1 MNTAIVLAAI
11 TALATTA
18 GGYLAI
24 KSKDRLHLVLGL
36 SAGLLLGLVAFDLL
50 PEVFELGTQE
60 IFHAPAVS
68 VALIAGFLLLH
79 FYEQLFGSHEPA
91 ESDYGHDHKHSSS
104 VAGSLGALAM
114 GGHVFLDGLALGVAF
129 KVSSDLGIA
138 VFFALL
144 VHAFSDGLNTVSF
157 LIKSGTWGK
166 KGIWLLGVDAIARI
180 SGAAL
185 GTTLVLGDNLI
196 AIYLAIFAGIVIYLA
211 TSHILPEAHS
221 LHSSRLT
228 ILATILGVLVATI
241 TLGDAVFNKGRYF
254 GGRLLRYMM
263 EPMDPQRLAFGLG
276 VLGLVMAGVNWL
288 FAEFT
293 SQDTWLYYTSF
304 GDFLLTVVL
313 MLAVMRYARTE
324 P

>member
-1 MNTAIVLAAI
+1 MNTAIALAAI

-18 GGYLAI
+18 GGFLAI

-91 ESDYGHDHKHSSS
+91 ESDYGHDHEHSSN
-104 VAGSLGALAM
+104 VAGALGALAM

-138 VFFALL
+138 VFIALL

-157 LIKSGTWGK
+157 LIKSGKWGR
-166 KGIWLLGVDAIARI
+166 KGIWLLGVDAIARV

-196 AIYLAIFAGIVIYLA
+196 AIYLAVFSGIVIYLA

-221 LHSSRLT
+221 LHSSKLT
-228 ILATILGVLVATI
+228 ILATILGVFVMWGLVSY
-241 TLGDAVFNKGRYF
+241 LHSGDTHSH
-254 GGRLLRYMM
+254 GGRSAIHK
-263 EPMDPQRLAFGLG
+263 EDGHHEKDHHEEGNHDDGHNEKDHHEEDKAK
-276 VLGLVMAGVNWL
+276 
-288 FAEFT
+288 
-293 SQDTWLYYTSF
+293 
-304 GDFLLTVVL
+304 
-313 MLAVMRYARTE
+313 
-324 P
+324 

>member
-1 MNTAIVLAAI
+1 MNIAIGLAAI
-11 TALATTA
+11 TAIATAA
-18 GGYLAI
+18 GGFLAI

-91 ESDYGHDHKHSSS
+91 ESDYGHDHKHASS

-138 VFFALL
+138 VFIALL

-157 LIKSGTWGK
+157 LIKSGKWGK
-166 KGIWLLGVDAIARI
+166 KGIWLLGV
-180 SGAAL
+180 
-185 GTTLVLGDNLI
+185 
-196 AIYLAIFAGIVIYLA
+196 
-211 TSHILPEAHS
+211 
-221 LHSSRLT
+221 
-228 ILATILGVLVATI
+228 
-241 TLGDAVFNKGRYF
+241 VFF
-254 GGRLLRYMM
+254 I
-263 EPMDPQRLAFGLG
+263 
-276 VLGLVMAGVNWL
+276 
-288 FAEFT
+288 
-293 SQDTWLYYTSF
+293 
-304 GDFLLTVVL
+304 VVL
-313 MLAVMRYARTE
+313 IFMSMLFIFSMMLFVNFRTGAMVMLITAMEIADKSPHHKNTKYCGQDSQTR
-324 P
+324 